1 MSKRRRCP
9 FCRRLFT
16 PHPRLKERQKTC
28 GRSACRKEQK
38 RRYDQAWRQQH
49 PDYFRGSYRQQKELY
64 GTRAPYKKQYRSNHP
79 EYVARNAAYVRAS
92 RKRQRQRAAESV
104 SPTSS
109 DLRLSL
115 WSHRTSISIT
125 QVSHTRSDIFVTLCQ
140 QESSPRTGR
149 VSPTSSNGFADAL
162 PLP

>member
-79 EYVARNAAYVRAS
+79 EYVAFNVIGLV
-92 RKRQRQRAAESV
+92 E
-104 SPTSS
+104 
-109 DLRLSL
+109 
-115 WSHRTSISIT
+115 
-125 QVSHTRSDIFVTLCQ
+125 
-140 QESSPRTGR
+140 
-149 VSPTSSNGFADAL
+149 
-162 PLP
+162 